1 MTAGNGSAAELERRT
16 LVLDRLFDA
25 PCDVVF
31 KAWSEPEHL
40 IHWWGP
46 RGFTS
51 DIEKMEFRVGGAY
64 RIHMRSPE
72 GTDHWSQGVYRE
84 IVPPQRL
91 VMVGSWADARGKP
104 TTPETVL
111 TVTFEERGAQTRLT
125 LHSVFETVTARDAHR
140 GGWSSSLERL
150 MDYLAAG

>member
-1 MTAGNGSAAELERRT
+1 MTPGNGSATELEQRT
-16 LVLDRLFDA
+16 LLLDRVFDA
-25 PCDVVF
+25 PRDVVF

-46 RGFTS
+46 RGFTT

-72 GTDHWSQGVYRE
+72 GSDHWSQGVYRE
-84 IVPPQRL
+84 IVPPVRL
-91 VMVGSWADARGKP
+91 VMVGSLADARGTP

-150 MDYLAAG
+150 VEYLAAA